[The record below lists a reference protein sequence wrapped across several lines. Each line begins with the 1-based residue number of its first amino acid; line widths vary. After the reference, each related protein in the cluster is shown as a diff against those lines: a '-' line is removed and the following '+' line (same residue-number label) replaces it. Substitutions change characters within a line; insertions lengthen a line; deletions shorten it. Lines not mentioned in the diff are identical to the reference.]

1 MNIRI
6 VLIAIAMIY
15 SSVSM
20 MKTNTI
26 CILERSPLILLYNP
40 APVQSYLPMYL
51 RAPRSFQHNRIEDD
65 VFLLAFQI
73 LML

>member
-1 MNIRI
+1 M
-6 VLIAIAMIY
+6 IAVAVMY

-40 APVQSYLPMYL
+40 APIQSYLPMYL
-51 RAPRSFQHNRIEDD
+51 RAPRSSQHNRIEDD

-73 LML
+73 LVL